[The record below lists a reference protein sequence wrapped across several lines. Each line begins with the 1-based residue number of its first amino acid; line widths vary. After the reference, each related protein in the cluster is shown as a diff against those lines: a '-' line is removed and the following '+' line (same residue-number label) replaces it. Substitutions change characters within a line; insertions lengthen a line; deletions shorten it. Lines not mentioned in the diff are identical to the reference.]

1 MIHAGLYY
9 ERGSAKARLC
19 VPGRD
24 ALYAYCADR
33 GVTARR
39 VGKLVVATQDSQL
52 PKLEALAKRATANG
66 VQDLVWLNGAADVA
80 AVEPQVRG
88 VAGLWSPST
97 GVVDSHGFMLA
108 LQADAEAHGA
118 IVALNTKLISG
129 RREGESWILDTAT
142 TSSTGGSSNSNS
154 NSSSSNSGSSSDN
167 SDGSIIG
174 KSNAV
179 PSFSLQCNTVVN
191 CAGLAA
197 SEVALALG
205 CAPHTVPRTYL
216 AKGNYFALQGV
227 PPPFTKL
234 VYPLPEAAGLG
245 VHATVDLGGRV
256 RFGPDVEW
264 VPNQH
269 TSPSSSSSPNSS
281 LYSVDPSRAASFYG
295 EVRKYWPYLPDDA
308 LVPDYAGL
316 RPKLHG
322 PPAGEGQPQVAT
334 DFFFQGPKL
343 RSSYVASNEIGSGLS
358 TRAFQG
364 HGLPGLVNLL
374 GFESPGLT
382 ASLAIADEV
391 DLVLQDT

>member
-1 MIHAGLYY
+1 MTLRQVIHAGLYY

-24 ALYAYCADR
+24 ALYAYCAER

-39 VGKLVVATQDSQL
+39 VGKLVVATQTSQL
-52 PKLEALAKRATANG
+52 PKLEALAKRASANG
-66 VQDLVWLNGAADVA
+66 VQDLVWLSGASDVA

-97 GVVDSHGFMLA
+97 GVVDSHGFMVA

-118 IVALNTKLISG
+118 IVALNTKLLSG
-129 RREGESWILDTAT
+129 RREGDSWILDTAT
-142 TSSTGGSSNSNS
+142 TTGK
-154 NSSSSNSGSSSDN
+154 SSSNSSRSSFHGDDDASQT
-167 SDGSIIG
+167 
-174 KSNAV
+174 SNAE
-179 PSFSLQCNTVVN
+179 PSFSLQCHTVVN

-197 SEVALALG
+197 SQVALALG
-205 CAPHTVPRTYL
+205 CPPHTIPRTYF

-264 VPNQH
+264 LPNQH
-269 TSPSSSSSPNSS
+269 DSPFSTLSD
-281 LYSVDPSRAASFYG
+281 LYSVDPSRAAVFYG
-295 EVRKYWPYLPDDA
+295 EVRKYWPELPDNA

-322 PPAGEGQPQVAT
+322 PPASQGGPQVAT

-343 RSSYVASNEIGSGLS
+343 RNSYYVATNRNGVEVSPG
-358 TRAFQG
+358 AFQG

-382 ASLAIADEV
+382 ASLAIADEIALELKEV
-391 DLVLQDT
+391 K